1 MSDLL
6 ITVLVNGLAV
16 YLTAYLLPSVQV
28 KGYFD
33 AVVAGVFISIVN
45 AILRPVLI
53 FLTIPIT
60 ILTLGFFLL
69 VINALMILLVSRF
82 LSGFSV
88 GGLWSAMLF
97 SIVLSIINYLLGW
110 IIW

>member
-1 MSDLL
+1 MSNL
-6 ITVLVNGLAV
+6 IITALVNGLAV
-16 YLTAYLLPSVQV
+16 YFTAYLLPSVHV

-45 AILRPVLI
+45 AVLRPVLI
-53 FLTIPIT
+53 FFTIPIT
-60 ILTLGFFLL
+60 IVTLGLFLL
-69 VINALMILLVSRF
+69 VINALMILLVSRV

-88 GGLWSAMLF
+88 GGLWSALVF
-97 SIVLSIINYLLGW
+97 SVVLSIVNYFLSV